1 MPEPEPEP
9 KPSRGKLVRRA
20 CDACK
25 IRKIKCSETPP
36 CTACIAS
43 GIDCTFH
50 ERQGTRGP
58 RNLRVKTR
66 LRIAQ
71 TQRQSQGCQNGL
83 DHPGG
88 STPSIDAASAA
99 GFSDDSASLGDPP
112 AAPSLAPSLQSRVPD
127 LIHFVHLYE
136 QRLYPVWPII
146 DTAALVH
153 ELSAPEPCDPRT
165 LLLADAIRLGA
176 IAQLRLPDSPSS
188 PFPDTHDGCADLTAL
203 RTSFFRHVFYENLEP
218 GGPKSLIHL
227 REALTIAQILRLDR
241 ESSYTTLPEA
251 EQQMRRRIVWLL
263 FVTERGVAM
272 LYELPVVLRPNTF
285 LPAPHGE
292 VLTSFLK
299 LVNLFWS
306 FQASGIFDTG
316 ILQSDA
322 DVPTVS
328 AARDSL
334 ELLQA
339 SLSQM
344 PIDTATSNDVQR
356 ADLFVTGQWM
366 RAVLWRAA
374 SRIGMASSTITDPIR
389 IARELLSFVAQVPQA
404 AIDAHGAAIE
414 FKTFEIASAVID
426 AMAHRSAVPL
436 VSLDEPE
443 QVLQGL
449 QRMLSSS
456 RGGNRALLASLW
468 LKMATLQR
476 AGIPTP
482 LTFSPLQRIEEL
494 VDDGGSNHMSSS
506 PNNQSGLIPG
516 QASAWAD
523 LEDLLQNGMLG
534 RISGISTPRDRMG
547 DSSAGQNMSW
557 PPFDA
562 SAPFRTPSPITRMIL
577 DQLQTVTTTE
587 DMSPLSAMPW
597 GGLSPGP

>member
-1 MPEPEPEP
+1 MPEP
-9 KPSRGKLVRRA
+9 KTSRGKLVRRA

-36 CTACIAS
+36 CTACLAS

-58 RNLRVKTR
+58 RNLRIKTR

-71 TQRQSQGCQNGL
+71 TQLGSQPSQA
-83 DHPGG
+83 DAG
-88 STPSIDAASAA
+88 SRSDTPNVDTGSAA
-99 GFSDDSASLGDPP
+99 GYSDDSASLGDPP
-112 AAPSLAPSLQSRVPD
+112 SLQAQSLQSRVPD
-127 LIHFVHLYE
+127 LVNFIHLYE
-136 QRLYPVWPII
+136 QRLYPVWPIV
-146 DTAALVH
+146 DTTALAQ
-153 ELSAPEPCDPRT
+153 ELGGPEPCDTRT
-165 LLLADAIRLGA
+165 LMLAEAIRLGV
-176 IAQLRLPDSPSS
+176 IAQLRLPNTTTTPLSDV
-188 PFPDTHDGCADLTAL
+188 HDGCADLTAL
-203 RTSFFRHVFYENLEP
+203 RISFFRHVFYENLDP
-218 GGPKSLIHL
+218 GGPKSLIFL

-241 ESSYTTLPEA
+241 ESSYTTLDEP

-285 LPAPHGE
+285 LPAPHGQ

-344 PIDTATSNDVQR
+344 PADSTGSNDVQR

-374 SRIGMASSTITDPIR
+374 SRIGMSSTAIADPIR
-389 IARELLSFVAQVPQA
+389 IARDLLSFVAQVPQA

-414 FKTFEIASAVID
+414 FKTFEIASAVVD
-426 AMAHRSAVPL
+426 AMAHSHNVPFA
-436 VSLDEPE
+436 SLDEPE

-456 RGGNRALLASLW
+456 RGGNRPLLASLW
-468 LKMATLQR
+468 LKMATVQR
-476 AGIPTP
+476 TGIIMPP
-482 LTFSPLQRIEEL
+482 SFSPVQRVEEL
-494 VDDGGSNHMSSS
+494 PEDGSSNHLLLTGSA
-506 PNNQSGLIPG
+506 QVSGHNMG
-516 QASAWAD
+516 WAE
-523 LEDLLQNGMLG
+523 LEDLLQNGMFG
-534 RISGISTPRDRMG
+534 RISGISTPRDRTG
-547 DSSAGQNMSW
+547 DATTIQGTAW
-557 PPFDA
+557 PVFDTTT
-562 SAPFRTPSPITRMIL
+562 PLRTPSPITRMIL
-577 DQLQTVTTTE
+577 DQLQGNTSE
-587 DMSPLSAMPW
+587 DVSSISTIPW
-597 GGLSPGP
+597 GGVSP

>member
-1 MPEPEPEP
+1 MPEP
-9 KPSRGKLVRRA
+9 KASRGKLVRRA

-36 CTACIAS
+36 CTACLAS

-58 RNLRVKTR
+58 RNLRIKTR

-71 TQRQSQGCQNGL
+71 TQL
-83 DHPGG
+83 G
-88 STPSIDAASAA
+88 SHAQPLASDVQASSGAPIADTGSAA
-99 GFSDDSASLGDPP
+99 GYSDDSASLSDPP
-112 AAPSLAPSLQSRVPD
+112 PNVPQPRIPD
-127 LIHFVHLYE
+127 LINFVHLYE
-136 QRLYPVWPII
+136 QRLYPVWPIV
-146 DTAALVH
+146 DTTALVQ
-153 ELSAPEPCDPRT
+153 ELSAPGPCDPRI
-165 LLLADAIRLGA
+165 LLLAEAIRLGA
-176 IAQLRLPDSPSS
+176 IAQLRLPNSPAS
-188 PFPDTHDGCADLTAL
+188 PVPGSHDGCADLTAL
-203 RTSFFRHVFYENLEP
+203 RTCFFRHVFYENLQP
-218 GGPKSLIHL
+218 GGPRSLMHL

-241 ESSYTTLPEA
+241 ESSYATLPEP
-251 EQQMRRRIVWLL
+251 EQQMRRRIIWLL

-272 LYELPVVLRPNTF
+272 LYELPVVLRPSTF

-344 PIDTATSNDVQR
+344 PIDTTASNDVQR

-374 SRIGMASSTITDPIR
+374 SRIGMSSNAITDPIR
-389 IARELLSFVAQVPQA
+389 IARDLLSFVAQVPQA

-426 AMAHRSAVPL
+426 SIAHNNLPV

-468 LKMATLQR
+468 LKMATIQR
-476 AGIPTP
+476 AGVPTP
-482 LTFSPLQRIEEL
+482 LTFSPLPRVEEL
-494 VDDGGSNHMSSS
+494 PEDGTTSHL
-506 PNNQSGLIPG
+506 PQTNNSQSTGASV
-516 QASAWAD
+516 QVSAWTD

-534 RISGISTPRDRMG
+534 RISGISTPRDRVGEATTLQGMT
-547 DSSAGQNMSW
+547 W
-557 PPFDA
+557 PLFDA
-562 SAPFRTPSPITRMIL
+562 NVPLRTPSPITRMIL
-577 DQLQTVTTTE
+577 DQIQGATNEEL
-587 DMSPLSAMPW
+587 SPLSNMPW
-597 GGLSPGP
+597 NGVSP

>member
-1 MPEPEPEP
+1 MSEP

-36 CTACIAS
+36 CTACTAS

-71 TQRQSQGCQNGL
+71 TQLQSHGQPKQPAL
-83 DHPGG
+83 DYLAGA

-99 GFSDDSASLGDPP
+99 GYSDDSASLGDPP
-112 AAPSLAPSLQSRVPD
+112 PSHGPSSQSRVPD
-127 LIHFVHLYE
+127 LINFIHLYS

-146 DTAALVH
+146 DTEALIQ
-153 ELSAPEPCDPRT
+153 ELSASGPCDPRT
-165 LLLADAIRLGA
+165 LLLAEAIRMGA
-176 IAQLRLPDSPSS
+176 IAQLRLPDSPAS
-188 PFPDTHDGCADLTAL
+188 PLPDAHDGCADLTAL

-218 GGPKSLIHL
+218 GCPRSIIHL

-241 ESSYTTLPEA
+241 ESSYTALPEP
-251 EQQMRRRIVWLL
+251 EQQMRRRIIWLL

-344 PIDTATSNDVQR
+344 PVDTASSNDVQR

-374 SRIGMASSTITDPIR
+374 SRIGMASNTIADPIR
-389 IARELLSFVAQVPQA
+389 IARDLLSFVAQVPQA
-404 AIDAHGAAIE
+404 AIDAHGSAIE

-426 AMAHRSAVPL
+426 AMAHRSTVPS

-476 AGIPTP
+476 SGIPSP
-482 LTFSPLQRIEEL
+482 LTFSPLQRVEEL
-494 VDDGGSNHMSSS
+494 VDDGSGNNLSCLPHGSNQFGSM
-506 PNNQSGLIPG
+506 PG

-523 LEDLLQNGMLG
+523 LEELLQNGMLG

-547 DSSAGQNMSW
+547 DSSTGQNMTW
-557 PPFDA
+557 PPFEIN
-562 SAPFRTPSPITRMIL
+562 APFRTPSPITRMIL
-577 DQLQTVTTTE
+577 DQLQTATTE
-587 DMSPLSAMPW
+587 DMSPLSALPW
-597 GGLSPGP
+597 SGLSPGP